1 MKAPAKPKRARSDS
15 AKAAINAAINASL
28 ALPDCPAHVKLRDR
42 DRPFWADVLR
52 ARARDEWTQ
61 ADLIVAA
68 QLARC
73 MSDIEAESE
82 AMEDEGSVIK
92 NDKGTAVMNP
102 RNSVLEQLARREM
115 ALMRTLKI
123 AGASTGDTRDLVK
136 GRKLQREAEKARAEV
151 ADDLLA

>member
-1 MKAPAKPKRARSDS
+1 MTLKKPKRARSDS
-15 AKAAINAAINASL
+15 AKAAIGAALNAASP
-28 ALPDCPAHVKLRDR
+28 LPDCPPHVKLREHDQ
-42 DRPFWADVLR
+42 PFWVDVLR

-61 ADLIVAA
+61 ADLIVAG

-73 MSDIEAESE
+73 MSDIERESGWL
-82 AMEDEGSVIK
+82 EDEGSVIK
-92 NDKGTAVMNP
+92 NDKGTQVMNP
-102 RNSVLEQLARREM
+102 RNAVLEQLARREM

-123 AGASTGDTRDLVK
+123 SGASTGDTRDLEK

>member
-1 MKAPAKPKRARSDS
+1 MTKTTQKKPRSDS

-28 ALPDCPAHVKLRDR
+28 ALPDCPAHVKLRER

-82 AMEDEGSVIK
+82 AMENEGSVIK

-123 AGASTGDTRDLVK
+123 AGAGTGDTRDLVK
-136 GRKLQREAEKARAEV
+136 GRKLQREAEKARDEV
-151 ADDLLA
+151 TGDLLA

>member
-1 MKAPAKPKRARSDS
+1 MKPKRARSDS
-15 AKAAINAAINASL
+15 AKAAINAALGAASP
-28 ALPDCPAHVKLRDR
+28 LPDCPPHVKLRDH
-42 DRPFWADVLR
+42 DRPFFENVLR
-52 ARARDEWTQ
+52 VRTRDEWTET
-61 ADLIVAA
+61 DLIVAG

-73 MSDIEAESE
+73 MSDIERESAWLE
-82 AMEDEGSVIK
+82 EEGSVIK
-92 NDKGTAVMNP
+92 NDKGTQIMNP

-123 AGASTGDTRDLVK
+123 SGASTGDTRDLQK

>member
-1 MKAPAKPKRARSDS
+1 MKQKRARSDS
-15 AKAAINAAINASL
+15 AKAAINAALSAASP
-28 ALPDCPAHVKLRDR
+28 LPDCPPHVKLRDH
-42 DRPFWADVLR
+42 DRPFFENVLR
-52 ARARDEWTQ
+52 VRTRDEWTET
-61 ADLIVAA
+61 DLIVAG

-73 MSDIEAESE
+73 MSDIERESAWLE
-82 AMEDEGSVIK
+82 EEGSVIR
-92 NDKGTAVMNP
+92 NDKGTQIMNP

-123 AGASTGDTRDLVK
+123 SGASTGDTRDLQK